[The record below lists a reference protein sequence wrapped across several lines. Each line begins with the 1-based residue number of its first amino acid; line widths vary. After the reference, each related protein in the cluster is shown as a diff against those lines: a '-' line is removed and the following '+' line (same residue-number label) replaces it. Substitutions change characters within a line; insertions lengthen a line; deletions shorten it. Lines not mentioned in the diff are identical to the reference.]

1 MDVWKKKLAK
11 HYNNSCKL
19 VALEL
24 HNSYSYIVVTKL
36 HKLHTNIVPY
46 IVSCVFCNSC
56 NSFDNTH
63 DVEICWVLMKLQ
75 MVIAIQKLSC
85 KASYKSPFF
94 P

>member
-1 MDVWKKKLAK
+1 MDGWMEKKLAK

-63 DVEICWVLMKLQ
+63 DVEIC
-75 MVIAIQKLSC
+75 
-85 KASYKSPFF
+85 
-94 P
+94 